1 MSLCKLKWEVDIN
14 SCFLYTDIGRLYCMS
29 IAGKTGPLRYV
40 LMENVLITNEIAYIF
55 RIWLKLLILL
65 IISS

>member
-1 MSLCKLKWEVDIN
+1 MEIN
-14 SCFLYTDIGRLYCMS
+14 SCFLYIDIDRLYSMS

-40 LMENVLITNEIAYIF
+40 LMENVPITNEIAYIF

>member
-1 MSLCKLKWEVDIN
+1 MEIN
-14 SCFLYTDIGRLYCMS
+14 SCFLYIDIGRLYYMS

-65 IISS
+65 IINKNIF